1 MDRELS
7 DPNWGGPRTS
17 LSELAQARLIK
28 IAHRRLATRLNPFGM
43 LPSKVVV
50 NLLPKLGHGLDRVA
64 NDRWFEHNLPR
75 GRHNLLDKRRGGYVH
90 SNSLRKK
97 GNNRG
102 PGFCA
107 FCRTAS
113 DPHTTLSPPKLQMTL
128 KARTLI

>member
-1 MDRELS
+1 
-7 DPNWGGPRTS
+7 
-17 LSELAQARLIK
+17 
-28 IAHRRLATRLNPFGM
+28 M

-64 NDRWFEHNLPR
+64 NDRWFEHDLPR

-102 PGFCA
+102 PGFA
-107 FCRTAS
+107 LFVEPPPTRI
-113 DPHTTLSPPKLQMTL
+113 TTLSPPKLQMTL
-128 KARTLI
+128 KARTLYNTDCFPRSSIGQRARLTFRKKPSI